1 MQRRPDE
8 PTGKP
13 GEPGK
18 IHESG
23 RASESSDPGKPG
35 EPRPA
40 EEVSRPRPKESIAVL
55 SFRGTDQELLERLHR
70 EGSGAAG
77 LLYDR
82 FAEEVNGLVW
92 RLLGPDA
99 DREDIVQGVFYRL
112 LKHVGRVRDADKLAS
127 WVRSIV
133 VNTVYSELR
142 KRKVRRLFFATE
154 SLEPEQFFDARVSVE
169 SRDLLS
175 KVYGEMDRMSVADR
189 LAFSLRYIEGKQLSE
204 VAELCGCSLATI
216 KRRIQRAESLLEHL
230 REEAV

>member
-8 PTGKP
+8 PSDKP
-13 GEPGK
+13 GDPGNPNEPGK
-18 IHESG
+18 AIEPT
-23 RASESSDPGKPG
+23 DPGKAI
-35 EPRPA
+35 EPSKP
-40 EEVSRPRPKESIAVL
+40 EEVSRPRPKDSIAVL
-55 SFRGTDQELLERLHR
+55 SFRGSDQELLERLHR

-82 FAEEVNGLVW
+82 FADEVNGLVW

-112 LKHVGRVRDADKLAS
+112 LKHVGRVREADRLAS

-142 KRKVRRLFFATE
+142 KRKVRRLFFAME
-154 SLEPEQFFDARVSVE
+154 SLEPEQFFDARASVE
-169 SRDLLS
+169 SRELLS
-175 KVYGEMDRMSVADR
+175 KVYGEMDRMPVADR

-216 KRRIQRAESLLEHL
+216 KRRIQRAERQLEHL
-230 REEAV
+230 REEAL